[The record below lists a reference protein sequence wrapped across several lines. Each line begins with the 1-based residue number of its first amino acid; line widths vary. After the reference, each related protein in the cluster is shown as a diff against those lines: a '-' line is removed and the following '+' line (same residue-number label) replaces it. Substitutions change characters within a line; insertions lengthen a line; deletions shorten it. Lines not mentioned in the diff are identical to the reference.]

1 MPISR
6 KEFEKGERDASLLVE
21 GFLRANSDY
30 AFTLVEL
37 VREMASRGT
46 DLTQERVQS
55 ILGLLEASGRI
66 ESEIRYGEVYY
77 FYCGITG
84 FRRPRRRL

>member
-6 KEFEKGERDASLLVE
+6 REFEKGERDASLLVE
-21 GFLRANSDY
+21 EFLRANADC

-37 VREMASRGT
+37 VGEMASRGM

-55 ILGLLEASGRI
+55 ILNLLEAGGRI
-66 ESEIRYGEVYY
+66 ESEARYGEVYY
-77 FYCGITG
+77 SCYGITG